1 MRQGCLWKR
10 KTGSRPVSRGLKRK
24 ASYWGL
30 CFAVAILLFSV
41 VGCVAEPQEDAG
53 AYLLYVPAEGPAAA
67 GADAIAPLQTDLD
80 VGETASLE
88 EKATAVVKQILACG
102 GDLWEGIELRSITI
116 KGRRAYVDFSSSYS
130 RLTGIQLSLADY
142 CVTLSLTQLEGLSS
156 VTITAGGR
164 ELSFR
169 DSQVMMEKDVLL
181 STMEDVIQT
190 VAVNLYFADEN
201 GQLVAEQRYL
211 ELYEG
216 QTLAESIVEALL
228 EGPQEQELHRVIPER
243 FEVNGVRIENRVC
256 TLSLPGS
263 ALETLP
269 EDESQ
274 QRLILQSI
282 AKTLYD
288 RELIDE
294 LHIVVDGEE
303 CTHFGLV
310 PTEEVQFRPME
321 ES

>member
-1 MRQGCLWKR
+1 MKV
-10 KTGSRPVSRGLKRK
+10 TPLKAKKPEVATAHGETARRCS
-24 ASYWGL
+24 AWL
-30 CFAVAILLFSV
+30 AVLILLV
-41 VGCVAEPQEDAG
+41 MAVGCAAESEETAG
-53 AYLLYVPAEGPAAA
+53 EYLLYVPAEGRSVA

-80 VGETASLE
+80 VAENAGLA
-88 EKATAVVKQILACG
+88 EKATAVVEQIIACG
-102 GDLWEGIELRSITI
+102 GDLWKGIELRGITI
-116 KGRRAYVDFSSSYS
+116 KGRRAYVDFSASYA

-181 STMEDVIQT
+181 STMDDVIQT
-190 VAVNLYFADEN
+190 VAVNLYFADGN

-216 QTLAESIVEALL
+216 QTLAESIIGALL
-228 EGPQEQELHRVIPER
+228 EGPQEQELNAVIPAG
-243 FEVNGVRIENRVC
+243 FEINGVRIENRVC
-256 TLSLPGS
+256 ILSLPGYS
-263 ALETLP
+263 LELLP
-269 EDESQ
+269 EDEAQ

-288 RELIDE
+288 REIIDE
-294 LHIVVDGEE
+294 LHIMVDGEE
-303 CTHFGLV
+303 CTYFGKI

-321 ES
+321 DE